1 MVARMTRPTP
11 NFVILDRSLLT
22 VERLV
27 AAMLQA
33 RDNCGRELSALDMHR
48 KANVL
53 ISVALEFAGSSSNL
67 TWHRK

>member
-33 RDNCGRELSALDMHR
+33 RDNCGRELPALDMHR
-48 KANVL
+48 GANVARYIMGCQRRL
-53 ISVALEFAGSSSNL
+53 GI
-67 TWHRK
+67 RR